1 MSDNERLVKVF
12 IEEHGNVSIKE
23 ISEQINTTMAY
34 TSRILRRLQEKK
46 IIEVVGEGRNKKYIV
61 KKY

>member
-1 MSDNERLVKVF
+1 MLDIK
-12 IEEHGNVSIKE
+12 KE

>member
-46 IIEVVGEGRNKKYIV
+46 SLK
-61 KKY
+61 